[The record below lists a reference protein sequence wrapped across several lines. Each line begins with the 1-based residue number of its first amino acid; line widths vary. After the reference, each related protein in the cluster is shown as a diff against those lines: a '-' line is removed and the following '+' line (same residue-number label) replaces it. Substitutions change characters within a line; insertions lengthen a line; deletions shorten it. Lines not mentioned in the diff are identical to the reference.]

1 MKKLWKLAL
10 VAVFALVLAIPM
22 ALTGCGTE
30 KFTVNFGTESI
41 YVSAGKDG
49 QETINKSA
57 VPWGRVD
64 VQKVAGVK
72 QNSKFS
78 VNGNTL
84 TIGGKTVTATPIDSS
99 RNTDAYTYRFKEWKL
114 DSLGNDETEITD
126 EKIKSNLTVLAV
138 FERVAAVYTV
148 TFDTNGVDVGQE
160 IPTIQV
166 TYGQAIAAEQLPDL
180 SNVDGYTLKSTTGTK
195 GKTGWSID
203 RNAKVSDDTLG
214 KATDF
219 KPGELESTY
228 RTEMNYTSQAGLT
241 EEEFYEGLNE
251 GTKYY
256 LNSSGTYTEATTFE
270 AGKTYY
276 TGTLKH
282 TNVQTN
288 IDYVNKTITLY
299 AVWDEYYVNVRLW
312 KLTEYRLNSKK
323 VDNNKTAVND
333 ADLKVKLQVVGSD
346 ETLESDTY
354 AHFSH
359 EDDSN
364 TYRFGALAMKKAD
377 GTNKQYKVFV
387 ETATGSGVYADTGVT
402 LAPTFS
408 GSMQNFVANVYY
420 AKLDIETTEGIE
432 SVTGYDADTYYL
444 AGTQLTLTAHVA
456 AGYTFNG
463 WEVKSLTA
471 AKNGNTYELQTTWG
485 DFAGSTSEEVTI
497 TIPSVYTSATNGTI
511 TTIYYKVSATA

>member
-30 KFTVNFGTESI
+30 KFTINFETEGVFRQGDG
-41 YVSAGKDG
+41 YQVSATAFGNVD
-49 QETINKSA
+49 TNK
-57 VPWGRVD
+57 VT
-64 VQKVAGVK
+64 GVK
-72 QNSKFS
+72 QGSKFS

-84 TIGGKTVTATPIDSS
+84 TIGGQTVTATPIDSS
-99 RNTDAYTYRFKEWKL
+99 RTTDAYTYQFKEWKL
-114 DSLGNDETEITD
+114 TSFDETSDEDITT
-126 EKIKSNLTVLAV
+126 KKVASNIIVKAV

-166 TYGQAIAAEQLPDL
+166 TYGQAIAAEQLPNID
-180 SNVDGYTLKSTTGTK
+180 VPGYTLKTSSGNN
-195 GKTGWSID
+195 GGTGWSID
-203 RNAKVSDDTLG
+203 KNATISADTLG
-214 KATDF
+214 KQTAL
-219 KPGELESTY
+219 KPGELDAAY
-228 RTEMNYTSQAGLT
+228 RTAMNYTSQAGLT

-256 LNSSGTYTEATTFE
+256 LNNSGTYTEATTFE

-432 SVTGYDADTYYL
+432 SVTGYDANTYYL

-497 TIPSVYTSATNGTI
+497 TIPSVYTSANNGTI